1 MIEVSWDVDAPS
13 TYQVEIEVKALD
25 RPQLTTDIMNTILD
39 TKTIINAVN
48 ARSKK
53 DKMAMV
59 NLKLEIRDLEH
70 LYSVIQKVSRVSDVL
85 EVHRVVPS

>member
-1 MIEVSWDVDAPS
+1 MIEVSWEAGTPA

-25 RPQLTTDIMNTILD
+25 RPQLTTDIMNTIMD

-53 DKMAMV
+53 DKMALV